1 LTKEF
6 PTDGTLA
13 QRVVV
18 DSVGTPF
25 AAQSL
30 VADNA
35 ERIIAAMDGIRVVTA
50 RSSYRL
56 NSEGSISTLEGF
68 RMTIPELIRTV
79 ATRADRPIIDDT
91 GSRRTVLTHTEGER
105 IVGRGL
111 KDKADAEL
119 LRQRFRLE
127 DEP

>member
-1 LTKEF
+1 VAGRIEAADELTKEL

-56 NSEGSISTLEGF
+56 NSEGGISTLEGF
-68 RMTIPELIRTV
+68 RMTMPELIRTL
-79 ATRADRPIIDDT
+79 PLEPT
-91 GSRRTVLTHTEGER
+91 GRSSTTPVQGE
-105 IVGRGL
+105 L
-111 KDKADAEL
+111 C
-119 LRQRFRLE
+119 
-127 DEP
+127 